1 MGTKFYQC
9 WYQIVPML
17 APNFTNVGTKLYQY
31 WHQIVPILASKCTN
45 IGIKL
50 YQYWHQIGS
59 ILASKC
65 TNIGIKLYQYWLQM
79 KTTFKL
85 LCSGQLHF
93 LFVFMLLRLHWSMH
107 RFLYFYLFPLFLSFS
122 GHFSNFSNL
131 QKAVTDLCLF
141 DPGGFSNLLSPTF
154 SGDFSLFWWS
164 GHNLEKC
171 QNYNVQLHCKT

>member
-65 TNIGIKLYQYWLQM
+65 TNIGIKLYQYCLQM

-93 LFVFMLLRLHWSMH
+93 LLWKLFVFMLLRLHWSM
-107 RFLYFYLFPLFLSFS
+107 RRSLYFYRFLFRSLFKLLKPGESRPLPFWPRWVLKLALPNICRWLFPLLV
-122 GHFSNFSNL
+122 L
-131 QKAVTDLCLF
+131 W
-141 DPGGFSNLLSPTF
+141 P
-154 SGDFSLFWWS
+154 
-164 GHNLEKC
+164 
-171 QNYNVQLHCKT
+171 